1 MISAIIITKNEE
13 KNIADCIASLSF
25 VQEIIVVDSRSEDHT
40 REIAQSLGAIV
51 LNEDWQGYG
60 NHKNI
65 GSKVATHDTLLFLDA
80 DERISPELR
89 QEILK
94 IDVSPE
100 HSVYWITV
108 EDIFL
113 GRRLRHLVGHN
124 PRLAQKSKAIW
135 NKNPVHEQL
144 LYTDTQEIVKY
155 KDDRSGEITAPIIHH
170 SHETI
175 ASYLQKMHRYT
186 SLDAKRMKQTGAH
199 RSGRSIQDSIL
210 LPYKLGCRQFIK
222 LLVYKKGILDGWQGI
237 VWCVV
242 SAYYE
247 FEMGKKY
254 RTL

>member
-13 KNIADCIASLSF
+13 KNIADCICSLSF
-25 VQEIIVVDSRSEDHT
+25 VQEIIVVDSQSEDHT

-51 LNEDWQGYG
+51 LNENWQGYG

-65 GSKVATHDTLLFLDA
+65 GIKASKHELLLFLDA

-89 QEILK
+89 EEILK

-100 HSVYWITV
+100 HPVYWITV

-113 GRRLRHLVGHN
+113 GKRLRHLVGHN
-124 PRLAQKSKAIW
+124 PRLVQKNTAIW

-144 LYTDTQEIVKY
+144 LYTDTQHIVKY
-155 KDDRSGEITAPIIHH
+155 KDGRSGEITTPIIHH
-170 SHETI
+170 SHETV

-186 SLDAKRMKQTGAH
+186 SLDARRMRQTGTH
-199 RSGRSIQDSIL
+199 RSGRSIKDSIL
-210 LPYKLGCRQFIK
+210 LPYTLGLRQFVK
-222 LLVYKKGILDGWQGI
+222 LLVYKKGMLDGWQG
-237 VWCVV
+237 VAWCVL